1 MTASLR
7 GRFSKT
13 SDLIEKRDKK
23 VAKQVVLFSRF
34 LRLGVGVVVKYM
46 YGIASLQFGFDLKR
60 R

>member
-23 VAKQVVLFSRF
+23 VAKQVLFSRF

-46 YGIASLQFGFDLKR
+46 YGIVSLQFGFDLKR